1 MLSTILLIAYGLV
14 LLGIGLASAR
24 YANTLDNFLV
34 AGRSQRKLLVVASM
48 LASTIGGGIT
58 IGTVTRAYRIGF
70 PAFWFV
76 AAGGIAHFLQ
86 GAFLSR
92 KVRETE
98 AVTLPDLATKLVA
111 PSLGTLTSVI
121 VLVTWVGIATAQ
133 FVAVA
138 KVVSGITGLQHQTA
152 VLASAGFLVVYT
164 LLGGQKSVL
173 RTDLFQFGFLSI
185 AVLAT
190 LAWLFLGSPP
200 PAGAVRVEIF
210 NTHFGFLDLLYYVI
224 VLGGSYF
231 ICPMMFSRILSADSP
246 ENARKS
252 SFMSGFGMLAFALV
266 ITFIGLWAGASVRDL
281 GGVDPLNFIAH
292 NSLPGFLGG
301 FLIFGLLAAIL
312 STADT
317 VLLTAAG
324 VIEHDLVKRSSVAG
338 ARLWVVAVG
347 AVGAAIAVFQTDIIG
362 ILIKTYNGY
371 TAGIVPALTVAI
383 VLSGKRKL
391 QPTLA
396 FTAIVLGYAL
406 GLSGSFMKEGTA
418 LAKLLP
424 MAGLAA
430 SALLSLAAAY
440 LPGKAV
446 QSGTHTST

>member
-1 MLSTILLIAYGLV
+1 MLSTILLIVYGLI
-14 LLGIGLASAR
+14 LLGIGLASVK
-24 YANTLDNFLV
+24 YADTLDNFLV

-86 GAFLSR
+86 GALLSR

-98 AVTLPDLATKLVA
+98 AVTLPDLAARLVA

-121 VLVTWVGIATAQ
+121 VLFTWVGIATAQ

-152 VLASAGFLVVYT
+152 VLASAGFLVLYT

-200 PAGAVRVEIF
+200 PVGTVRVEIF
-210 NTHFGFLDLLYYVI
+210 NKHFGFLDLMYYVI

-292 NSLPGFLGG
+292 NSVPGFLGG

-324 VIEHDLVKRSSVAG
+324 VIEHDLVKRSSVSG
-338 ARLWVVAVG
+338 ARLWVVIVGVVG
-347 AVGAAIAVFQTDIIG
+347 AVIALFQTDIIG

-391 QPTLA
+391 QPALTFA
-396 FTAIVLGYAL
+396 AIVLGYAL
-406 GLSGSFMKEGTA
+406 GLSGSFMKEGTVP
-418 LAKLLP
+418 AKLLP
-424 MAGLAA
+424 MAGLAV
-430 SALLSLAAAY
+430 SAMVSLVAAY
-440 LPGKAV
+440 LPGKA
-446 QSGTHTST
+446 GAHTST